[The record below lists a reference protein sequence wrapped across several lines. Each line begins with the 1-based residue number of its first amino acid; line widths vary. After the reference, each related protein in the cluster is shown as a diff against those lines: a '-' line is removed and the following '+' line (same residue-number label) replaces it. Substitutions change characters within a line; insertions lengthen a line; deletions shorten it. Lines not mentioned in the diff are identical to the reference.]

1 MTNFEPLFPAFEEMD
16 SRLRTAKHLR
26 IEFLRGLA
34 SKVRK
39 QKRSTGVVKGSIALA
54 VVAVAVFWAA
64 LLVPKTPE
72 ADEPGPQIDPT
83 KLTLDAPQSLPSFD
97 NTY

>member
-26 IEFLRGLA
+26 IEFFRGLS
-34 SKVRK
+34 SKGRK
-39 QKRSTGVVKGSIALA
+39 QKRSTRVVEGSVALA

-64 LLVPKTPE
+64 RLSPRP
-72 ADEPGPQIDPT
+72 P
-83 KLTLDAPQSLPSFD
+83 KLTSPRRKLIQPS
-97 NTY
+97 